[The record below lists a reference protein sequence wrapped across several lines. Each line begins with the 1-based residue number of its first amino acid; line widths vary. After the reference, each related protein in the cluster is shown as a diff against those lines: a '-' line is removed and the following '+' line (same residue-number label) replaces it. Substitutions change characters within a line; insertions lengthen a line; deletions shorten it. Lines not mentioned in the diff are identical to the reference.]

1 MLGVTH
7 RSPRP
12 VDDDQ
17 RPDRRAAIL
26 TSAER
31 LFAEHGFEAVSIRA
45 IAADAD
51 VPSGLVGY
59 YFGRK
64 IELLDAL
71 FERRRSYIDERIRGI
86 EAAAG
91 GADPIASLVRA
102 WAEPSIALR
111 SAPDGADFSR
121 LVARLATDRG
131 PAAHHIL
138 DRFYDPLAH
147 TFIDAMHAA
156 LPGTERNDV
165 VWAYTFALGALLAW
179 QSGARV
185 QRLSR
190 GTATDADLAAAEQLI
205 VFMIAGFEALL
216 GGADLAAGDPP

>member
-12 VDDDQ
+12 VDDDE
-17 RPDRRAAIL
+17 RPDRRLAIL

-31 LFAEHGFEAVSIRA
+31 LFAEHGFDSVSIRG
-45 IAADAD
+45 IAADAG
-51 VPSGLVGY
+51 VPPGLVGY

-64 IELLDAL
+64 SELLDAL
-71 FERRRSYIDERIRGI
+71 FQRRASYIEERVRGI
-86 EAAAG
+86 QAAAAG
-91 GADPIASLVRA
+91 GEDAHETIARLVRA

-111 SAPDGADFSR
+111 TAPDGADFSR
-121 LVARLATDRG
+121 LVARTVIERG
-131 PAAHHIL
+131 PEARHIL
-138 DRFYDPLAH
+138 DRFYDPLAD

-156 LPGTERNDV
+156 LPGTARTDV

-185 QRLSR
+185 HRLSH
-190 GTATDADLAAAEQLI
+190 GEATDADLDAAQQLI
-205 VFMIAGFEALL
+205 EFMIAGFEALL
-216 GGADLAAGDPP
+216 V

>member
-12 VDDDQ
+12 VDDDE
-17 RPDRRAAIL
+17 RPDRRLAIL

-31 LFAEHGFEAVSIRA
+31 LFAEHGFDSVSIRG
-45 IAADAD
+45 IAADAG
-51 VPSGLVGY
+51 VPPGLVSY

-64 IELLDAL
+64 SELLDAL
-71 FERRRSYIDERIRGI
+71 FQRRASYIEERLRGI
-86 EAAAG
+86 QAAAAG
-91 GADPIASLVRA
+91 GEDAHETIARLVRA

-121 LVARLATDRG
+121 LVARLAIERG
-131 PAAHHIL
+131 SEARHIL
-138 DRFYDPLAH
+138 DRFYDPLAD
-147 TFIDAMHAA
+147 TFIDEMHGA
-156 LPGTERNDV
+156 LPGTARTDV

-185 QRLSR
+185 HRLSH
-190 GTATDADLAAAEQLI
+190 GEATDADRDAAQRLI
-205 VFMIAGFEALL
+205 EFMIAGFAALL
-216 GGADLAAGDPP
+216 T